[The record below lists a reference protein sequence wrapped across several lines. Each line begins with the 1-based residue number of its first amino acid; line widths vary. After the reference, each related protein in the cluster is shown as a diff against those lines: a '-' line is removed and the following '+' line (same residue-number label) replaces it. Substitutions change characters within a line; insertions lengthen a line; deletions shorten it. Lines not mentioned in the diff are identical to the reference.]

1 MKNVAIICGG
11 DSGEFEISV
20 KSAHIVV
27 SKKGWYGLL
36 KDGTRVDVD
45 KNDFSIS
52 VGGHRTKFDVAF
64 NAVHGE
70 PGENGPLSGYL
81 ELMGIPCTSSP
92 LTTCALTFH
101 KDFCKRLV
109 ASYGVKVAPSVLINE
124 GEKYD
129 ADEIIKQLGLPLFV
143 KPTCNGSSVGVSKV
157 KTAEDLAPAIYT
169 ARAAGRQIMCEK
181 FVDGREF
188 GCGAMEFKGKMMV
201 FPLTEICSKNEFFD
215 YEAKYTAGKC
225 EEVTPAQVD
234 EDTEIEI
241 KATTAMLYEK
251 LECKGF
257 VRMDYIVSD
266 EGVFFIEANIVPGM
280 SEASIIPKQAQCEC
294 VINEKGAKW
303 LLFHLYCQDVFR
315 LQLSEVVDLLDVFV
329 GEFLDLL
336 LQELRLVFRDHVFL
350 QFLGVVVG
358 VAADAT
364 DADFGFLG
372 SVLGALHQLFTAFLG
387 EGGHCDTQDLAVVD
401 GVEAQVGV

>member
-1 MKNVAIICGG
+1 MKNVAIVCGG

-20 KSAHIVV
+20 KSAQVVKQNLNPELYNSKIIVV

-52 VGGHRTKFDVAF
+52 VGGHRTKFDVVF

-81 ELMGIPCTSSP
+81 ELLGIPCTSSP

-109 ASYGVKVAPSVLINE
+109 ASYGVNVAPSVLINE

-129 ADEIIKQLGLPLFV
+129 ADAIIKQLGLPLFV

-157 KTAEDLAPAIYT
+157 KTAEDLVPAIFT
-169 ARAAGRQIMCEK
+169 ARAAGRQVMCEK

-188 GCGAMEFKGKMMV
+188 GCGAMCHKGRMMV

-225 EEVTPAQVD
+225 DEITPAQVD
-234 EDTEIEI
+234 EEIEIEI

-257 VRMDYIVSD
+257 VRMDYIVSN

-280 SEASIIPKQAQCEC
+280 SDASIIPSQARC
-294 VINEKGAKW
+294 
-303 LLFHLYCQDVFR
+303 
-315 LQLSEVVDLLDVFV
+315 
-329 GEFLDLL
+329 
-336 LQELRLVFRDHVFL
+336 
-350 QFLGVVVG
+350 
-358 VAADAT
+358 
-364 DADFGFLG
+364 FGLT
-372 SVLGALHQLFTAFLG
+372 LEQLFGMAI
-387 EGGHCDTQDLAVVD
+387 E
-401 GVEAQVGV
+401 EALNK

>member
-1 MKNVAIICGG
+1 MKNVAIVCGG

-20 KSAHIVV
+20 KSAQVVKKHLNPELYNSKIIVV

-52 VGGHRTKFDVAF
+52 VGGHRTKFDVVF

-81 ELMGIPCTSSP
+81 ELLGIPCTSSGQ
-92 LTTCALTFH
+92 TTCALTFH

-129 ADEIIKQLGLPLFV
+129 PEAIIKELGLPLFV

-157 KTAEDLAPAIYT
+157 KTAEELGPAIYM
-169 ARAAGRQIMCEK
+169 ARAAGNQVMCEQ

-188 GCGAMEFKGKMMV
+188 GCGAMEYQGKMMV

-225 EEVTPAQVD
+225 DEVTPAQVD
-234 EDTEIEI
+234 EATEIEI

-280 SEASIIPKQAQCEC
+280 SEASIIPAQAQCF
-294 VINEKGAKW
+294 G
-303 LLFHLYCQDVFR
+303 LTLGRLF
-315 LQLSEVVDLLDVFV
+315 EMAI
-329 GEFLDLL
+329 EN
-336 LQELRLVFRDHVFL
+336 
-350 QFLGVVVG
+350 
-358 VAADAT
+358 
-364 DADFGFLG
+364 
-372 SVLGALHQLFTAFLG
+372 ALKL
-387 EGGHCDTQDLAVVD
+387 
-401 GVEAQVGV
+401 

>member
-20 KSAHIVV
+20 NSANVVKRNLDPQLYDSYIVVV

-36 KDGTRVDVD
+36 NDGSHVEID
-45 KNDFSIS
+45 KNDFSLMDGNRK
-52 VGGHRTKFDVAF
+52 VKFDVAF
-64 NAVHGE
+64 NAVHGV

-81 ELMGIPCTSSP
+81 ELMGIPCTSSD

-101 KDFCKRLV
+101 KDFCKRVV
-109 ASYGVKVAPSVLINE
+109 ASYGVNVSPSVLINK
-124 GEKYD
+124 GDNYD
-129 ADEIIKQLGLPLFV
+129 AEAIIKEVGLPMFV
-143 KPTCNGSSVGVSKV
+143 KPTCNGSSVGVTKV
-157 KTAEDLAPAIYT
+157 KTAEQFVPAIDT
-169 ARAAGRQIMCEK
+169 AMAAGGQVMCEK
-181 FVDGREF
+181 FVKGREF
-188 GCGAMEFKGKMMV
+188 GCGAMSYQGKMMV

-225 EEVTPAQVD
+225 DEVTPAQVD

-280 SEASIIPKQAQCEC
+280 SEASIIPAQARCFGLTLER
-294 VINEKGAKW
+294 
-303 LLFHLYCQDVFR
+303 LFGMAIEEA
-315 LQLSEVVDLLDVFV
+315 LS
-329 GEFLDLL
+329 
-336 LQELRLVFRDHVFL
+336 R
-350 QFLGVVVG
+350 
-358 VAADAT
+358 
-364 DADFGFLG
+364 
-372 SVLGALHQLFTAFLG
+372 
-387 EGGHCDTQDLAVVD
+387 
-401 GVEAQVGV
+401 